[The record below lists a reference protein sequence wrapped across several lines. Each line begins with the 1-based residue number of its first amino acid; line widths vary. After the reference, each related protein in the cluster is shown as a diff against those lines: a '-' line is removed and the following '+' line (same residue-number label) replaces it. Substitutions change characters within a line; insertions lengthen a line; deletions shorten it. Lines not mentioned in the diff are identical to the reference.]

1 MREALQRFAREAEI
15 DTTSLAPTVSLR
27 EVARRFWPAVRPYRA
42 RLAVVLVLAMLGP
55 LLDTLSISL
64 YGRLVDEVLVP
75 RQLAM
80 LGPIA
85 AAYVGLT
92 VFGGILGFGRSYLS
106 AWVTEHLLFD
116 LRNRLFVHLQ
126 TLPLE
131 FFERA
136 RLGDT
141 VTRVTDDI
149 DEVGEFLAEGLADGI
164 SHLLKIIFF
173 VGALFYID
181 ARLAVISLLVAPPFW
196 FLGRRFAT
204 RVKALAREQR
214 ARDGAV
220 TAIVEECLGN
230 APLVQAY
237 NGQVAAASS
246 FEHETRTVMTTQLAL
261 ERLRAGYVPI
271 INLIEVGGM
280 LIVIG
285 IGAVDLSEGRV
296 TLGGLLAF
304 LAYLTQLY
312 DPVRGLNRLWGQA
325 VATSAAAERV
335 IELMDRQPS
344 VVESVDPSP
353 LNRAAGSIDFNGVS
367 YRYPGTNQDAL
378 TDVSF
383 TLAPG
388 ETLALVGQS
397 GAGKSTAT
405 RLLLRLDDPSTG
417 RILIDG
423 HDLRDVSITSLREN
437 VTVLPQEALFFDV
450 TVREAIAYGR
460 PGASNEEIVEAARIA
475 GAHQFI
481 ELLPEGYDTSV
492 GQRGRSLSGGQR
504 QRLAIARALLRDA
517 PVLVL
522 DEPTTGLDNENA
534 TQILES
540 VRRLMEGKTTIIVSH
555 DLHLVR
561 QATRIVVLE
570 RGRVVEEGNHE
581 ALIMSNGLYAR
592 LSLAHQRDSQT
603 GIPGGSR
610 PGGMSGDRRREA
622 RGGRWRDA
630 QVASPLGTT
639 RAAS

>member
-1 MREALQRFAREAEI
+1 MRAVIQKLVPAEI
-15 DTTSLAPTVSLR
+15 DTTSLAPTVSPR
-27 EVARRFWPAVRPYRA
+27 DVIRRFWPAVRPYRG
-42 RLAVVLVLAMLGP
+42 RLAIVLVLAMIGP

-80 LGPIA
+80 LAPIA

-92 VFGGILGFGRSYLS
+92 VVGGLLGFGRSYLS
-106 AWVTEHLLFD
+106 AWIAEHLLFD
-116 LRNRLFVHLQ
+116 LRTKLFTHLQ

-131 FFERA
+131 FFERS

-141 VTRVTDDI
+141 VTRVTEDI
-149 DEVGEFLAEGLADGI
+149 DELGEFLATGLADGV
-164 SHLLKIIFF
+164 SHLLKIVFY
-173 VGALFYID
+173 VGALFFID
-181 ARLAVISLLVAPPFW
+181 ARLAVISLVVAPPFW

-220 TAIVEECLGN
+220 TAIVEESLGN
-230 APLVQAY
+230 AQLVQAY
-237 NGQVAAASS
+237 NGQAAAASG
-246 FEHETRTVMTTQLAL
+246 FEKETRTVMVTQLAL
-261 ERLRAGYVPI
+261 ERLRAGYAPLVS
-271 INLIEVGGM
+271 LIEVAGM

-285 IGAVDLSEGRV
+285 VGAIDLAEGRL

-304 LAYLTQLY
+304 LAYLSQLY
-312 DPVRGLNRLWGQA
+312 GPVRGLNQLWGDA
-325 VATSAAAERV
+325 VSTSAAAERV

-344 VVESVDPSP
+344 VAEPMRPVP
-353 LNRAAGSIDFNGVS
+353 LVRTKGSIVFADVS
-367 YRYPGTNQDAL
+367 YRYPGTDHDAL
-378 TDVSF
+378 SEVSF
-383 TLAPG
+383 ELSPG

-405 RLLLRLDDPSTG
+405 RLLLRLDDPSAG
-417 RILIDG
+417 RILIEG

-460 PGASNEEIVEAARIA
+460 PGASDCEIVDAARAA

-481 ELLPEGYDTSV
+481 ERLPQGYDTRI
-492 GQRGRSLSGGQR
+492 GQRGRGLSGGQR
-504 QRLAIARALLRDA
+504 QRLAIARALLRNA

-522 DEPTTGLDNENA
+522 DEPTTGLDDENA

-540 VRRLMEGKTTIIVSH
+540 IRRLMEGKTTIIVSH

-581 ALIMSNGLYAR
+581 ALITSDGLYAR
-592 LSLAHQRDSQT
+592 LSLARQRDGQT
-603 GIPGGSR
+603 ARRRVGE
-610 PGGMSGDRRREA
+610 SGDWGRESGAERWQEGGVA
-622 RGGRWRDA
+622 RLF
-630 QVASPLGTT
+630 SPG